1 MSDTIKNMGLYVKQ
15 NQRRTELQ
23 ERIAAELQ
31 EKARKKAETTDL
43 PDGVDDSRYI
53 EGTKTTTSLAWAWLI
68 IGIAAVIITIW
79 LVVASTRG
87 Y

>member
-1 MSDTIKNMGLYVKQ
+1 MGLYVKQ
-15 NQRRTELQ
+15 NQSRTELQ
-23 ERIAAELQ
+23 EKIAAELR
-31 EKARKKAETTDL
+31 EKARKKSEPADR

-53 EGTKTTTSLAWAWLI
+53 EGTKATTTLAPVWLI
-68 IGIAAVIITIW
+68 IGTAAIIVIIW

>member
-1 MSDTIKNMGLYVKQ
+1 MGLYVKQ
-15 NQRRTELQ
+15 NQSRTELQ
-23 ERIAAELQ
+23 EKIAAELQ
-31 EKARKKAETTDL
+31 EKARKKSEPADR

-53 EGTKTTTSLAWAWLI
+53 EGPKATTTLAPVWLI
-68 IGIAAVIITIW
+68 IGTAAIIVIIW

>member
-1 MSDTIKNMGLYVKQ
+1 MGLYVKQ
-15 NQRRTELQ
+15 NQSRTELQ
-23 ERIAAELQ
+23 EKIAAELQ
-31 EKARKKAETTDL
+31 EKARKKSEPADR

-53 EGTKTTTSLAWAWLI
+53 EGTKATTTLAPVWLI
-68 IGIAAVIITIW
+68 IGTAAIIVIIW